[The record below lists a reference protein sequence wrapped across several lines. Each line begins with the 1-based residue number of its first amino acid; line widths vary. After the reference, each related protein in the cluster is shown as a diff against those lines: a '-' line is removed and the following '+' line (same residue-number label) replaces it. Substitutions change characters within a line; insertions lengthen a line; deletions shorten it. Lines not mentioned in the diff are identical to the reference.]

1 MSWIDECI
9 EEIKNSGGSVSY
21 YKVSIDKP
29 TTLPAPY
36 EAECNDIIEAVGM
49 NFAEGN
55 IFKALWR
62 RAAARRGVRK
72 GGYDQG
78 KYDAEKILFFAQRL
92 IVMKKGRLMS
102 VIIKN
107 WENRARDYKEQR

>member
-1 MSWIDECI
+1 MSIADFSVKPKI
-9 EEIKNSGGSVSY
+9 TEEVIKDFLERNNPIKENSGGSVSY

-36 EAECNDIIEAVGM
+36 EAECNDIIEALGM

-92 IVMKKGRLMS
+92 IVMKKG
-102 VIIKN
+102 
-107 WENRARDYKEQR
+107 D

>member
-1 MSWIDECI
+1 MSVSNETINWFI
-9 EEIKNSGGSVSY
+9 ERNKIVNENSGGSVSY

-36 EAECNDIIEAVGM
+36 EAECNDIIEALGM

-62 RAAARRGVRK
+62 RAAARKGVRK

-92 IVMKKGRLMS
+92 IVMEK
-102 VIIKN
+102 
-107 WENRARDYKEQR
+107 DEQ